1 MAFFVTV
8 NYHNIV
14 TKITDGFKK
23 AITYIYHTKNYNLMK
38 KICLSAVI
46 AIISLFTVNNT
57 AMAQTK
63 ADVDKW
69 FAKPQY
75 IHGVK
80 VVLAPSTNT
89 AEFAKQYK
97 LNKAVWEK
105 VYAFLQHT
113 NLDSLPVGKY
123 PIDGTNAFASVT
135 DNPTKVYAQTTW
147 ESHRKYIDFQ
157 YVIQGAEGMA
167 VAPLAS
173 AKVTD
178 PYNDAKDVAHYD
190 VDGTQYTA
198 NSGVFFLFF
207 PSDAHRVNIKVDG
220 AEHDKKLVIKINVVE

>member
-1 MAFFVTV
+1 
-8 NYHNIV
+8 
-14 TKITDGFKK
+14 
-23 AITYIYHTKNYNLMK
+23 MK
-38 KICLSAVI
+38 KPLLAFGLFFAVLLVAGTSAK
-46 AIISLFTVNNT
+46 
-57 AMAQTK
+57 AQTK

-69 FAKPQY
+69 FAQPQY

-89 AEFAKQYK
+89 AEFAKQYR

-105 VYAFLQHT
+105 VHNFLQHT

-135 DNPTKVYAQTTW
+135 DNPTKPYAQTVW

-190 VDGTQYTA
+190 VEGTQYTA
-198 NSGVFFLFF
+198 NQGVFFLFF